1 MPIDSPG
8 SLTERDKRA
17 SVIVARASMKENR
30 RRGRV
35 AVFEGT
41 FNDKKGCLTTNGR
54 TDGRA
59 DGSVVICIL
68 FYVTLITAVE
78 SSRVSFRNP
87 FRASVPTKPAQISS

>member
-1 MPIDSPG
+1 
-8 SLTERDKRA
+8 
-17 SVIVARASMKENR
+17 MKENR

-41 FNDKKGCLTTNGR
+41 FNDKKGCLT

-87 FRASVPTKPAQISS
+87 FRTSVPTKPAQISS